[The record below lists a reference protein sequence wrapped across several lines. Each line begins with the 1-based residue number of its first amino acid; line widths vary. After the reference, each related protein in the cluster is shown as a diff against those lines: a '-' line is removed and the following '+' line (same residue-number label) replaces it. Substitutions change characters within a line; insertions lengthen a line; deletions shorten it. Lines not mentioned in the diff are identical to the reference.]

1 MKCVYNIITNEQAYS
16 TIAHSWEL
24 KFKMF
29 ENFIKMCKLNK
40 QNIFL
45 TRQKKNNAF
54 STKIISIFFR
64 SLLLE
69 PEKSGTGQID
79 MNSLDLQ
86 SQKLCK
92 ALILA
97 ICYSANIGGISTL
110 TGTTPNLV
118 VKGYLDQYVLT

>member
-1 MKCVYNIITNEQAYS
+1 
-16 TIAHSWEL
+16 
-24 KFKMF
+24 
-29 ENFIKMCKLNK
+29 MCKLNK